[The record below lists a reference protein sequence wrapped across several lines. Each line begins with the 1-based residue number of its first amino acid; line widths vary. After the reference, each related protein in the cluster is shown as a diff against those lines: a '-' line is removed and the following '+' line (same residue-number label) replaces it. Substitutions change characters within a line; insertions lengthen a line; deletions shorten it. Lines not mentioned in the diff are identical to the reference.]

1 VCGITATFAYR
12 ASAPDRAVM
21 DRTLAHMATRGP
33 DGDGQWWSSDG
44 RVGLGHRRL
53 AIIGLGPTGAQPM
66 TNAGQTVTFN
76 GEIYNYRALRRALE
90 DKGHGFRSNSDTEVL
105 LRLYAEY
112 GVGMM
117 QHLRGMFAFALWDE
131 DRQGLLLARDPYG
144 IKPLYVAD
152 DGRTLRAASQVKAL
166 LAGGGVDTEREA
178 AGHVGFYLWG
188 HVPEPY
194 TLYRGIRALPAGH
207 TMWVDGKGA
216 RTLVPFASLR
226 EELQKAEQHPLSSV
240 EDAAVI
246 LREALVDTVQHH
258 LEADVEVGLFLS
270 SGLDSA
276 TLAAL
281 ATEVGGRVRTIT
293 LGFEEYEGMPSDE
306 VPLAEMLAQHYGTRH
321 TTVRIRREDFEA
333 GADDLMARM
342 DQPTLDGLNSYFV
355 SRAAAQEGLKVA
367 LSGLGG
373 DELFGGYPSFNEIPR
388 LVRTLQRVP
397 GITAVGRG
405 VRVVSSELIR
415 RFTSPK
421 YAGLLEYGS
430 NFGGAYLLRRGL
442 FMPWELPIV
451 LDPDLARQGWAAL
464 QPLSSLEASI
474 EGLTLDRFKVTAL
487 ESQWYMR
494 NQLLRDADW
503 ASMAHSL
510 EVRVPL
516 VDWTLLQRIAPVLG
530 ANPGMTKQAM
540 AATARPPLP
549 LAIRQRPKTGFTT
562 PVRTWI
568 AQGHTSIRQERG
580 LRGWTRHVHQ
590 AYTA

>member
-1 VCGITATFAYR
+1 
-12 ASAPDRAVM
+12 
-21 DRTLAHMATRGP
+21 
-33 DGDGQWWSSDG
+33 
-44 RVGLGHRRL
+44 
-53 AIIGLGPTGAQPM
+53 M